1 MNSAQP
7 HLSLQNLILPRDST
21 HPLDLWK
28 PKSLMILRVGKAAEQ
43 WKVSHT
49 ADGSVCWKT
58 GGHFVE
64 KLKACFLCKL
74 KFPAKYTNSAETWVH
89 WHQETV

>member
-1 MNSAQP
+1 MDQRLGQTFFFLTIEETQMAYKYMNSAQP

-28 PKSLMILRVGKAAEQ
+28 PKSLMILRVGKAVEQ

-49 ADGSVCWKT
+49 
-58 GGHFVE
+58 
-64 KLKACFLCKL
+64 
-74 KFPAKYTNSAETWVH
+74 
-89 WHQETV
+89 